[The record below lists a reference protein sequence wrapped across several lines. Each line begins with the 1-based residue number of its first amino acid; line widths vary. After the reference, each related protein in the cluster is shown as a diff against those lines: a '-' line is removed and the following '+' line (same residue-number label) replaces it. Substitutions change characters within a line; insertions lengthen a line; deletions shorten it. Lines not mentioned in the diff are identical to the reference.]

1 MLKSQRLKFS
11 TCKLKLENLGLLPK
25 SKPELLIKLKLTKLT
40 FSKLTLSNLKLKKLT
55 ISGQEEKCTK
65 DSGLEINSS
74 PMDQFQLQKW
84 PQPIKNIKK
93 KKLEKLQLLPE
104 MITQLNPE
112 TLISKR
118 KLLVTKTAELLVTK
132 TEEEQW
138 NMPNNKHIFKENPQL
153 SNNIDKILINL
164 TYIQFKNIF
173 MKFNNFYSF

>member
-11 TCKLKLENLGLLPK
+11 TCKLKLENLRLLPK

-40 FSKLTLSNLKLKKLT
+40 FSKLKLSNLKLKKLT
-55 ISGQEEKCTK
+55 ISGQEEKSTT

-112 TLISKR
+112 ILISKR
-118 KLLVTKTAELLVTK
+118 KLIIKTK

-153 SNNIDKILINL
+153 SNNIE
-164 TYIQFKNIF
+164 NID
-173 MKFNNFYSF
+173 KFNLYPI

>member
-1 MLKSQRLKFS
+1 MG
-11 TCKLKLENLGLLPK
+11 KLENLGLLPK

-84 PQPIKNIKK
+84 QQPIKNIKK
-93 KKLEKLQLLPE
+93 KKLEKLQLQLQPE

-118 KLLVTKTAELLVTK
+118 KLLLTKTKELLVSKTK
-132 TEEEQW
+132 EEQW

-153 SNNIDKILINL
+153 SNNIEIIDKINL
-164 TYIQFKNIF
+164 YPI
-173 MKFNNFYSF
+173 